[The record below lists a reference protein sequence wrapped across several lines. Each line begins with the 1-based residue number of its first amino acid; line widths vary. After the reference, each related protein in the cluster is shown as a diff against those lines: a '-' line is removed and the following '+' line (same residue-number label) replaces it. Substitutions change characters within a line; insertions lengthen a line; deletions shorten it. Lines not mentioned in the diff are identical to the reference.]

1 VIKPVDRARRTS
13 HLTDRPINL
22 VFVYEGVADA
32 ALRGHSC
39 VGMVITGVHCSGLS
53 EEHLIQ

>member
-1 VIKPVDRARRTS
+1 MTPNI
-13 HLTDRPINL
+13 
-22 VFVYEGVADA
+22 FVSEGVADA
-32 ALRGHSC
+32 ALRGHSS